1 MHAEQCLVRRL
12 FSPRGFSP
20 LRGFATGVFFPGRGV
35 GAPLPNLVVSAPC
48 SVMCPGCCFVVSV
61 ILCVVI
67 LCCVCAISLLR
78 AQATLHK
85 VCCHVMGWQDV

>member
-1 MHAEQCLVRRL
+1 M
-12 FSPRGFSP
+12 G
-20 LRGFATGVFFPGRGV
+20 AT
-35 GAPLPNLVVSAPC
+35 LPNLVVS
-48 SVMCPGCCFVVSV
+48 CPLLSYVSKLLFVVSV

-85 VCCHVMGWQDV
+85 VCCQVMGWQDV